1 MITLEDKKPEW
12 IELSMDLLERA
23 KELISEYM
31 KTIDETDFNTAYD
44 LYLEIGDYLD
54 TVWRE

>member
-1 MITLEDKKPEW
+1 MITLEDKKTEW
-12 IELSMDLLERA
+12 IELSRDLLERS

-31 KTIDETDFNTAYD
+31 KTIDEIDLGTAHK
-44 LYLEIGDYLD
+44 LYLEINDYLD

>member
-1 MITLEDKKPEW
+1 MITLEDKKTEW
-12 IELSMDLLERA
+12 IELSRDLLESA

-31 KTIDETDFNTAYD
+31 KTIDETDFNTAHK
-44 LYLEIGDYLD
+44 LYLEIEDYLN

>member
-1 MITLEDKKPEW
+1 MITLEDKKTEW
-12 IELSMDLLERA
+12 IELSRDLLERS
-23 KELISEYM
+23 KELISKYM
-31 KTIDETDFNTAYD
+31 ETMKETDFDTAYD

>member
-1 MITLEDKKPEW
+1 MIALEDKKTEW
-12 IELSMDLLERA
+12 IELSRDLLERA

-31 KTIDETDFNTAYD
+31 KTIDEIDFDTAYK
-44 LYLEIGDYLD
+44 LYLEIDNYLN